1 MKRGLFTVVNSG
13 NPWCKRTLAFSD
25 KCTDYFFPQ
34 LDEGIGMNVLI
45 QSKSCNYMVRKL
57 PGEGTFGRVLKS
69 VKLDTFETVAVKAAK
84 QYDWVAWKEAAAI
97 KEMSVLDIDQCN
109 LVKYYEIFDYKCQTF
124 ISMEMLDISLHDFV
138 NHRYCYPLLLHE
150 IRVILKQM
158 FVALTTLKSIGMMHA
173 DIKPDNIMLVNQSQ
187 QLFKLRAFLSM
198 NLQICGLLVMSQLFY
213 IWANTCILPEIFLQ
227 VKRGNEIHMGTEDTS
242 SIFSIHRHFHQTK

>member
-25 KCTDYFFPQ
+25 ECTDYFFPQ

-158 FVALTTLKSIGMMHA
+158 FVALITLKSIGMMHA

-187 QLFKLRAFLSM
+187 QPFKVKGIPVNESCLLIGDHQVVGVSFLYCRVFT
-198 NLQICGLLVMSQLFY
+198 LQYKTPWCNSLL
-213 IWANTCILPEIFLQ
+213 IFKD
-227 VKRGNEIHMGTEDTS
+227 VKNEM
-242 SIFSIHRHFHQTK
+242 